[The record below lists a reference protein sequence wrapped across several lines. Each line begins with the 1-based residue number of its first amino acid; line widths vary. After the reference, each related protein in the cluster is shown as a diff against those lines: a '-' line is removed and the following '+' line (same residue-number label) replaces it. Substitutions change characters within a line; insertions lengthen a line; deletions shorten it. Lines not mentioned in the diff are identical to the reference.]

1 MNPMRV
7 VNIGKHLGLSLL
19 TRFHSPFSMEPNVS
33 LQEYAKENS
42 KSTDLTVGLA
52 GVWQL
57 PAMWYPLSGSGIH
70 CNYRVTWMKACMYTW
85 KPWGS
90 FVLFSNEGR
99 FQSKQW
105 HLWVPDVYT
114 YIYRDRF
121 VFLLVCFFKFFVW
134 YTRMHCCISCTDTAY

>member
-1 MNPMRV
+1 MRV
-7 VNIGKHLGLSLL
+7 VNISKHLGLSLL
-19 TRFHSPFSMEPNVS
+19 TRCHSPFSMEPNVS

-70 CNYRVTWMKACMYTW
+70 CNYRVTWMKARL
-85 KPWGS
+85 

-99 FQSKQW
+99 FQSKTRAF
-105 HLWVPDVYT
+105 VGSRCI
-114 YIYRDRF
+114 YIYIDRF
-121 VFLLVCFFKFFVW
+121 VFFVGVFFLSFLFGIRGCTVVFHAQTLL
-134 YTRMHCCISCTDTAY
+134 I